1 MAASRVARDNG
12 SGGIKGGRDLHAAYQ
27 QISTMCETIS
37 LPKSII
43 DTTKMLFKRC
53 DEEKLLKGKK
63 QEAIIG
69 ACIFVACKQG
79 RVGRTFKELMALT
92 GVDKKV
98 SSHPHTVPLSLL
110 MDVTHVSRS
119 ILANH

>member
-1 MAASRVARDNG
+1 MAASRVARDSHNG
-12 SGGIKGGRDLHAAYQ
+12 TGRDLHSAYS

-79 RVGRTFKELMALT
+79 RVGRTFKEIMALT

-98 SSHPHTVPLSLL
+98 SLFHTRTTVLKL
-110 MDVTHVSRS
+110 T
-119 ILANH
+119 